1 MKKQIKLEVYSALW
15 CQPCQ
20 QLKKV
25 LQDNEI
31 PVDLLRVYDV
41 DSSPDLAKD
50 KGVRGIPTLILYEDD
65 EEVKRATGIVGKK
78 LLMEF
83 IKERK

>member
-1 MKKQIKLEVYSALW
+1 MNKQIKLEVYSATW

-41 DSSPDLAKD
+41 DASPDLAKD
-50 KGVRGIPTLILYEDD
+50 KGVRGVPTLILYEDD
-65 EEVKRATGIVGKK
+65 EEIKRTTGAVGKK

-83 IKERK
+83 IESR